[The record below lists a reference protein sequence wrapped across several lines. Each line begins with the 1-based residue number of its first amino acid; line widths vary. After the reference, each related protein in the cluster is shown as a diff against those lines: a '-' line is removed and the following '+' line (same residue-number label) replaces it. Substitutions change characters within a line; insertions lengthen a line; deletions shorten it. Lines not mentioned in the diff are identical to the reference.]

1 MNSGNIFSKSGDNHV
16 FVFSNASLVRQGV
29 GAFSVDGFAEFK
41 TTSFSKQCGA
51 PNSSSNNPVTYAGG
65 NSTGSYSY
73 WNGDEYVYGTVG
85 ASALVSMLKNFE
97 SYSKTFDNEQ
107 EFGQLLDIMKS
118 VGGCVDFGA
127 VKCYVFDIGTHSN
140 SRILTEK
147 GAPIIT
153 DNPRRSTGGM
163 YSYGYTESEHRSN
176 NVGTYIDIQHRHI
189 DEKHAVTAPLKIHY
203 NESIG
208 CFESNAPILA
218 RLITDVQAAA
228 VDDFNISETELEAG
242 YNDNDFYATSGD
254 YYNSSFTTGL
264 AVPFSVKSGNP
275 HAFGPNLIQ
284 IDGTQQ
290 NNTDE
295 TDGEAVTESSQKK
308 KLEAI
313 RVVNR
318 SDIDFKS
325 GLLVLCTHIDGE
337 WIIQKFLEK
346 EELPVQATRAIG
358 LGSWTF
364 WMYTASSDEFFRD
377 KESPYGRVTPA
388 MALANIK
395 KRWNSESGANV
406 KFHPYVQLSSFDLA
420 KSSWG
425 GFGGSEGFIH
435 RCNIEVNDTGG
446 GSRFDDFD
454 EFGIWWGPSFPEGYN
469 TMTGSFNVP
478 ADIGISGDYPDPTTS
493 WTSPLENTLAIAK
506 ACNDT
511 GSTMSNKL
519 LKIVESRI
527 KKKSDLG
534 GDAGDG
540 GDEAE
545 GSAFGYSFWTDS
557 INGGAGSFIQGMQ
570 APYESGTSSSAP
582 PTPSA
587 SPSPT
592 PSVSPSQTPSVSPS
606 PTPSASPTPSVSPSQ
621 TPSASP
627 SPTPSLSPSPTP
639 SVSPTP
645 SPSPSPAPT
654 VPTVAPT
661 TLPTVGPR
669 PPSVTPVVG
678 TTSGPS
684 PAPTQATP
692 HPPSS

>member
-16 FVFSNASLVRQGV
+16 FVFLNSSLVRQGV

-41 TTSFSKQCGA
+41 TTSFSTQCGA
-51 PNSSSNNPVTYAGG
+51 PNSSSNNPVIYAGG
-65 NSTGSYSY
+65 DSSGSYSY
-73 WNGDEYVYGTVG
+73 WNGDEYVYGSVG

-118 VGGCVDFGA
+118 VGGCVDFGD

-140 SRILTEK
+140 SRVLTEK

-163 YSYGYTESEHRSN
+163 YSYGYTEYEHRSN
-176 NVGTYIDIQHRHI
+176 HVGTYIDIQHRHI

-218 RLITDVQAAA
+218 RLITDVEAAA
-228 VDDFNISETELEAG
+228 VDDFDISETELEAG
-242 YNDNDFYATSGD
+242 YEDKDFYATSGD

-290 NNTDE
+290 EDTGTDD
-295 TDGEAVTESSQKK
+295 DGEAVTESSQKK

-377 KESPYGRVTPA
+377 KVSPYGRVTPA

-395 KRWNSESGANV
+395 KRWNSESGADV

-435 RCNIEVNDTGG
+435 RCNIEVNESGG

-454 EFGIWWGPSFPEGYN
+454 EFGIWWGTSFPEGHN

-478 ADIGISGDYPDPTTS
+478 ADIGISGDYPDPVTS
-493 WTSPLENTLAIAK
+493 WTSPLEDTISIAK
-506 ACNDT
+506 SCNDT

-527 KKKSDLG
+527 MKRSDLG
-534 GDAGDG
+534 GDAGLGEEEEGSSLPTAMFGD
-540 GDEAE
+540 GDEEAQ
-545 GSAFGYSFWTDS
+545 GAAFGYSFWTDA
-557 INGGAGSFIQGMQ
+557 IAGGGGSFINGFQTPYQ
-570 APYESGTSSSAP
+570 AAGSSSASP
-582 PTPSA
+582 SPSATPSVSPSATPSA
-587 SPSPT
+587 SPS
-592 PSVSPSQTPSVSPS
+592 
-606 PTPSASPTPSVSPSQ
+606 A
-621 TPSASP
+621 
-627 SPTPSLSPSPTP
+627 TP

-645 SPSPSPAPT
+645 VNKYPELPPIIIYLD
-654 VPTVAPT
+654 VAAEP
-661 TLPTVGPR
+661 V
-669 PPSVTPVVG
+669 STPNVAIKSKLKEVV
-678 TTSGPS
+678 
-684 PAPTQATP
+684 
-692 HPPSS
+692 